1 MADQIQSLEDFCRE
15 MEAWRQQVGLTEVDD
30 REMQNSGERRTPEKR
45 ELLRQIAERC
55 HVAGIKPFPVNY

>member
-30 REMQNSGERRTPEKR
+30 REMQNSGE
-45 ELLRQIAERC
+45 
-55 HVAGIKPFPVNY
+55 